1 MDDLR
6 YKEAKQVYKTM
17 VVCNGERRRGGGRR
31 RRRSAEAKSCQVGVA
46 ARELL
51 IKKADRVV
59 AVNSHTDQGMAK
71 TAQEFQLLVIVAF
84 SKLSV
89 RLTKM

>member
-6 YKEAKQVYKTM
+6 YKEANEYI
-17 VVCNGERRRGGGRR
+17 RRWSSVMKRGGGGGRG
-31 RRRSAEAKSCQVGVA
+31 RSAEAKSCQVGVA

-59 AVNSHTDQGMAK
+59 AVNSHTDQGMAI